1 MMEIPNYIDWKGQK
15 LDFGFLSNLI
25 AGNSRNK
32 REREWEK
39 SRFPHGTC
47 YIFMAMLSLSWL
59 LAHFI
64 ITLNKKSISDN
75 CIKFFIFI
83 FYFLSPLVDF
93 VRYYFCLFWSSWNW
107 AKVSLSCIWGRYLP
121 FLSMDGA
128 IQVYKLFWSTH
139 LWLNFMRNEVN
150 HFIFSFLY

>member
-1 MMEIPNYIDWKGQK
+1 MPNYIGWKGQK

-32 REREWEK
+32 REREWAK

-47 YIFMAMLSLSWL
+47 HIFMAMLSLSWL

-64 ITLNKKSISDN
+64 ITLNKKAYPIIVLN
-75 CIKFFIFI
+75 FL
-83 FYFLSPLVDF
+83 FLSSLVDF
-93 VRYYFCLFWSSWNW
+93 VRYYFCLFWSSGNS
-107 AKVSLSCIWGRYLP
+107 AKMSLSCIWGRYLP

-150 HFIFSFLY
+150 HFIFSFLYYSRL